1 MDIVERLSDLRSHSG
16 EILCVLA
23 EREDDELT
31 VEATRT
37 LGLHLPPPD
46 PRGYRHPSAHVK
58 DGQVGLVLMV
68 LTEDREQSPLHLYA
82 NDRGLVALGTADA
95 RRVVAEA
102 LSEPPGDTLTAV
114 VEVVMAVAR
123 RCEEALDQIEDD
135 SQELQAAA
143 TGYTSSPQ
151 RRTMGRLRAELF
163 RIGETQAAQRN
174 LLSLDEELAQTVG
187 REHQRL
193 IARAATAFGANHS
206 MTTRL
211 YAMLGDVLNE
221 QDSVVS
227 ERLTLVATIFLP
239 LTLVTGFFGMNFQ
252 WMVDGLGTLPAFL
265 VLGLLF
271 PAAMTVATLLL
282 VRRLTRSA

>member
-1 MDIVERLSDLRSHSG
+1 MYIVSDVTALLSLG
-16 EILCVLA
+16 EPLCVLS
-23 EREDDELT
+23 EREDDEL
-31 VEATRT
+31 VREAARA
-37 LGLHLPPPD
+37 LGLRLPPPEQ
-46 PRGYRHPSAHVK
+46 RAHRRPSGHVR
-58 DGQVGLVLMV
+58 DGQVVLVLMV
-68 LTEDREQSPLHLYA
+68 LAEDREQSPLRLYA
-82 NDRGLVALGTADA
+82 NERGMIALGNADA
-95 RRVVAEA
+95 RGVVSEA
-102 LSEPPGDTLTAV
+102 LTEASVDTWTAV
-114 VEVVMAVAR
+114 VDVVMAVAR
-123 RCEEALDQIEDD
+123 RCEEALDRIEDD

-163 RIGETQAAQRN
+163 RIGETQAAQRD
-174 LLSLDEELAQTVG
+174 LLDVDEELAQTMG
-187 REHQRL
+187 REHHRL

-211 YAMLGDVLNE
+211 YAMLGDVLSE

-252 WMVDGLGTLPAFL
+252 WMVDGLGSLPAFI
-265 VLGLLF
+265 VLGILV

-282 VRRLTRSA
+282 IRRLTRSA

>member
-1 MDIVERLSDLRSHSG
+1 MI
-16 EILCVLA
+16 
-23 EREDDELT
+23 
-31 VEATRT
+31 
-37 LGLHLPPPD
+37 
-46 PRGYRHPSAHVK
+46 
-58 DGQVGLVLMV
+58 
-68 LTEDREQSPLHLYA
+68 
-82 NDRGLVALGTADA
+82 ALGNADA
-95 RRVVAEA
+95 RGVVSEA
-102 LSEPPGDTLTAV
+102 LTEASVDTWTAV
-114 VEVVMAVAR
+114 VDVVMAVAR
-123 RCEEALDQIEDD
+123 RCEEALDRIEDD

-163 RIGETQAAQRN
+163 RIGETQAAQRD
-174 LLSLDEELAQTVG
+174 LLDVDEELAQTMG
-187 REHQRL
+187 REHHRL

-211 YAMLGDVLNE
+211 YAMLGDVLSE

-252 WMVDGLGTLPAFL
+252 WMVDGLGSLPAFI
-265 VLGLLF
+265 VLGILV

-282 VRRLTRSA
+282 IRRLTRSA